1 MIPSHDDI
9 LCARTHALRAVNL
22 PELGEV
28 QRGKVRD
35 SYILGDRRL
44 LITTDRL
51 SAFDRVLGVVPF
63 KGQVLNQL
71 SRYWFEALADV
82 LPSHMI
88 SVPDPN
94 VMLAHESVPFP
105 VEVVV
110 RGYITGVTTTSL
122 WYSYEQGER
131 EMYGLRL
138 PDGLRKNDAL
148 PAPVITPTTK
158 GSAPGAHDE
167 RITPA
172 EIVER
177 GLVSAPDWA
186 VISQAALGLF
196 TKGQEICRRAGIIL
210 VDTKYEFGRVG
221 DKIVVIDEVH
231 TPDSSRFWK
240 ADSYE
245 DRLARGEEPENLDK
259 EFVRMWYAEKGYR
272 GEGEPPLMDDDL
284 TVAAAERYMRLY
296 EAITGTPFEPAEYP
310 AELRIRDALRA
321 VGILS

>member
-1 MIPSHDDI
+1 MIPSRDDL

-28 QRGKVRD
+28 HRGKVRD
-35 SYILGDRRL
+35 SYVLGDRRL

-51 SAFDRVLGVVPF
+51 SAFDRVLGVAPY

-71 SRYWFEALADV
+71 SRFWFETLADV
-82 LPSHMI
+82 VPSHMI
-88 SVPDPN
+88 STPDPN
-94 VMLAHESVPFP
+94 VMLAHESVTFP

-122 WYSYEQGER
+122 WYSYQRGER
-131 EMYGLRL
+131 EMYGLVL
-138 PDGLRKNDAL
+138 PDGMRKSDAL

-158 GSAPGAHDE
+158 GSDPGGHDE

-177 GLVSAPDWA
+177 GLVSQADWDA
-186 VISQAALGLF
+186 ITQAAIGLF
-196 TKGQEICRRAGIIL
+196 TRGQEICREAGIIL

-221 DKIVVIDEVH
+221 DRIVVIDEVH

-240 ADSYE
+240 ADTYE
-245 DRLARGEEPENLDK
+245 ERRARGEEPENLDK
-259 EFVRMWYAEKGYR
+259 EFVRLWYAEQGYR
-272 GEGEPPLMDDDL
+272 GDGEPPLMDDDL
-284 TVAAAERYMRLY
+284 TVAAAERYIRLF

-310 AELRIRDALRA
+310 AELRIRDALRT
-321 VGILS
+321 VGIGV

>member
-9 LCARTHALRAVNL
+9 LCARTHALRTVNL
-22 PELGEV
+22 PELGQV

-71 SRYWFEALADV
+71 SRYWFDALRDV
-82 LPSHMI
+82 IPSHMI

-94 VMLAHESVPFP
+94 VTLAHESVPFP

-122 WYSYEQGER
+122 WYSYERGER

-158 GSAPGAHDE
+158 SSAPGAHDE

-177 GLVSAPDWA
+177 GLVPAEDWA
-186 VISQAALGLF
+186 AISQAALGLF

-240 ADSYE
+240 ADTYE
-245 DRLARGEEPENLDK
+245 GRLAQGEEPENLDK
-259 EFVRMWYAEKGYR
+259 EFVRMWYAEQGYR
-272 GEGEPPLMDDDL
+272 GDGEPPLMDDDL

-296 EAITGTPFEPAEYP
+296 EAISGTGFEPAEYP
-310 AELRIRDALRA
+310 AEARIRDALRA
-321 VGILS
+321 VGILN

>member
-1 MIPSHDDI
+1 MIPSRHDL
-9 LCARTHALRAVNL
+9 LCARINALRAVNL

-35 SYILGDRRL
+35 SYVLGDRRL

-51 SAFDRVLGVVPF
+51 SAFDRVLGVVPY

-71 SRYWFEALADV
+71 SRFWFESLSDII
-82 LPSHMI
+82 PSHMI
-88 SVPDPN
+88 STPDPN
-94 VMLAHESVPFP
+94 VMLAHESVLFP

-110 RGYITGVTTTSL
+110 RGYITGITTTSL
-122 WYSYEQGER
+122 WYSYERGER

-148 PAPVITPTTK
+148 PEPVITPTTK
-158 GSAPGAHDE
+158 SSEPGGHDE
-167 RITPA
+167 RITPS

-177 GLVSAPDWA
+177 GLVSAEDWDA
-186 VISQAALGLF
+186 IARAATGLF
-196 TKGQEICRRAGIIL
+196 ARGQEICRRAGIIL

-221 DKIVVIDEVH
+221 DRIVVIDEVH

-240 ADSYE
+240 AATYE
-245 DRLARGEEPENLDK
+245 ERLARGEEPENLDK
-259 EFVRMWYAEKGYR
+259 EFVRLWYAEQGYR

-284 TVAAAERYMRLY
+284 TVAAAERYIRLY
-296 EAITGTPFEPAEYP
+296 ETITGMSFDPAEYP

-321 VGILS
+321 VGILN